1 MYLRLGLRESAGA
14 KVLRQAGGVAAKA
27 RTDRGVWRVID
38 SFCRAS
44 EANRGCVRM
53 AEWVPLPESGTHRI
67 PDKSGDKQN
76 RPLSPRG

>member
-38 SFCRAS
+38 FLQ
-44 EANRGCVRM
+44 G
-53 AEWVPLPESGTHRI
+53 L
-67 PDKSGDKQN
+67 
-76 RPLSPRG
+76 